1 MSGINR
7 VKNMFDVLQ
16 KGAVK
21 YADYKVQP
29 LSEAEYHDPENVEQV
44 EKAEKIEKMNNKK
57 IPIIL
62 MCTLLF
68 SAISIYIIWTTA
80 EWTKEI
86 IMIALT
92 MFIATALLIRFSIK
106 MIKDKPKKVQVITG
120 KAIYKDTR
128 SHSRNRGYS
137 YLVSIIPDSGEKVIY
152 RKIPISR
159 EDYERVTEGTH
170 IMVVNKGPFACI
182 IKDSKNTN

>member
-21 YADYKVQP
+21 YADYRVQP
-29 LSEAEYHDPENVEQV
+29 LSEAEYHDPENVEQA

-57 IPIIL
+57 IPIVL

-68 SAISIYIIWTTA
+68 CAIFIYIILTTTDWTGDV
-80 EWTKEI
+80 
-86 IMIALT
+86 IMIAFTL
-92 MFIATALLIRFSIK
+92 FIACALLIGFSIK

-120 KAIYKDTR
+120 KAIYKDVR
-128 SHSRNRGYS
+128 SHGRNRGYS

-152 RKIPISR
+152 RGIPISR
-159 EDYERVTEGTH
+159 EDYERVTEGTP